1 VKKVVKNMKNRYINN
16 ALALALSDTPV
27 VLLHGPRQA
36 GKSTLAQGVAEKSA
50 TYFTFDDLTTLSM
63 AQADPE
69 EFLASVPGRIIIDEV
84 ARVPNIFLAI
94 KRSVDLKR
102 EPGRF
107 LLTGSANIL
116 LLPQLAD
123 SLAGRMEIIPLF
135 PFSQTEI
142 LQTAINFVE
151 NAFSHESFAVPSLLD
166 IDIWKCATLGGYPE
180 ILNRRNDQR
189 RSVWFESYV
198 TSIVLKDI
206 RDISHVSAVR
216 ELPKLLNILAARA
229 ASLLNYANV
238 AADAQLPQTS
248 VKNYIALF
256 ETTFLITLLLPWSTN
271 INKRFVKAPKVMLND
286 TGLLAHLLGM
296 DNINLSKQHP
306 QRGKLLENFVFTE
319 LYKQSTWSHVRC
331 KLFHFRTHAGVEVDF
346 LLEASDKRIVG
357 IEVKSSG
364 SVTASDFKGLQQL
377 AEMVPDQFHRGIILY
392 TGDKVIPFGKKLVAL
407 PMQALFC

>member
-1 VKKVVKNMKNRYINN
+1 MKNRYISNTVS
-16 ALALALSDTPV
+16 LALNDTPV

-36 GKSTLAQGVAEKSA
+36 GKSTLAQDFAEKSA

-63 AQADPE
+63 AQTNPE

-84 ARVPNIFLAI
+84 ARVPEIFLAI
-94 KRSVDLKR
+94 KRTVDMKR
-102 EPGRF
+102 ESGRF

-135 PFSQTEI
+135 PFSQVEI
-142 LQTAINFVE
+142 LQTTVNFVDQV
-151 NAFSHESFAVPSLLD
+151 FSDESFSNPTLLD
-166 IDIWKCATLGGYPE
+166 LDIWKCAVLGGYPE
-180 ILNRRNDQR
+180 ILNRQSEQR
-189 RSVWFESYV
+189 RSAWFESYV

-206 RDISHVSAVR
+206 RDISHVFAVR
-216 ELPKLLNILAARA
+216 ELPRLLNIMASRA
-229 ASLLNYANV
+229 AGLLNYANV
-238 AADAQLPQTS
+238 AADAQMPQTS

-256 ETTFLITLLLPWSTN
+256 ETIFLISILLPWSTN

-286 TGLLAHLLGM
+286 SGLLAHLLGI
-296 DNINLSKQHP
+296 DDIKSVKKHP
-306 QRGKLLENFVFTE
+306 QRGRLLENFVFTE
-319 LYKQSTWSHVRC
+319 LYKQSTWSNIRC
-331 KLFHFRTHAGVEVDF
+331 KLFHFRTHAGIEVDF

-357 IEVKSSG
+357 VEVKSSS
-364 SVTASDFKGLQQL
+364 SVTAADFKGLQQL

-407 PMQALFC
+407 PMQKLFC

>member
-1 VKKVVKNMKNRYINN
+1 
-16 ALALALSDTPV
+16 
-27 VLLHGPRQA
+27 
-36 GKSTLAQGVAEKSA
+36 
-50 TYFTFDDLTTLSM
+50 
-63 AQADPE
+63 
-69 EFLASVPGRIIIDEV
+69 
-84 ARVPNIFLAI
+84 
-94 KRSVDLKR
+94 
-102 EPGRF
+102 
-107 LLTGSANIL
+107 
-116 LLPQLAD
+116 
-123 SLAGRMEIIPLF
+123 
-135 PFSQTEI
+135 
-142 LQTAINFVE
+142 
-151 NAFSHESFAVPSLLD
+151 VPSLLD